1 MRGKKSTL
9 ITTLAV
15 IITVVSLVSCFGVLG
30 ISNSVQGVSI
40 QEKKVWDVAI
50 DNLSNLAMDEGA
62 IEVIKEPTLDKIKLS
77 YGLKLNSAPSV
88 AQFEFTLRNKGNID
102 GIVSE
107 IKITGLEQYANYL
120 DVSLNGIKVGDTIKQ
135 GTFVEVK
142 VLTNYKQQLVNEE
155 LVPQIIN
162 LDNIEIDIKLKKI
175 E

>member
-77 YGLKLNSAPSV
+77 YALKLNSAPSV
-88 AQFEFTLRNKGNID
+88 AQFKFTLRNKGNID

-107 IKITGLEQYANYL
+107 IKITGLEQYTNYL